1 MGERIAMTARSS
13 LVSLC
18 AASIALVGALA
29 PACRPKPEHEGTGQ
43 GVLLISIAELSD
55 GHLRLGGYDR
65 NTMPK
70 LESLAHLGITF
81 TDMWS
86 TAPWGLPA
94 SASLLTGCD
103 PYLARR
109 RLPAG
114 IPATVATRW
123 NIPRQAPRIAQEF
136 LREGWATAAFVDDP
150 LLAPVHGFSL
160 GFETFVMESPPHAA
174 QPSEGLSGL
183 PLRLVQWMQTI
194 DRSEDWFAF
203 LQLSDL
209 ERTWSAPDPQWDT
222 HFESRPELASLPP
235 VGDAEHLYHAIPRA
249 RWSGGLAT
257 LGEYQARYDGA
268 LSRLDSML
276 ARLFSHL
283 AQIDRL
289 RSTTVCIVGS
299 HGIGFGEAGLFVDH
313 GTLSQSDLKVPW
325 ILRPRDGAGFPSDK
339 QVPGLASLL
348 DVAPTL
354 LDIAGL
360 HAPASMHGVS
370 FVPYLR
376 GRTAA
381 PPRTFAVARSG
392 LQDGYLVIE
401 PDWLLELTRPWV
413 VDDEILA
420 SSWYGSEPP
429 YEHVPRVELVHRGG
443 GAIEP
448 ERAAAE
454 TQRLCMLGSGWVLDV
469 ERLRGSL
476 QTVDW
481 LLSFGL
487 EVESDAVV
495 IGPCAPD

>member
-1 MGERIAMTARSS
+1 MPLCTS
-13 LVSLC
+13 LHKLASLAFALAC
-18 AASIALVGALA
+18 AAL
-29 PACRPKPEHEGTGQ
+29 ACRPEPEREGPGQ
-43 GVLLISIAELSD
+43 GMLLISIAELRAD
-55 GHLRLGGYDR
+55 HLALGGYDR
-65 NTMPK
+65 QTMPK
-70 LESLAHLGITF
+70 LESLAKLGASF
-81 TDMWS
+81 GDMWS

-94 SASLLTGCD
+94 NASLLTGCD

-123 NIPRQAPRIAQEF
+123 NIPRQAPRLAQEF

-160 GFETFVMESPPHAA
+160 GFETFVMETAPHV

-183 PLRLVQWMQTI
+183 PLRLVQWIQTL
-194 DRSEDWFAF
+194 DSDQDWFAF
-203 LQLSDL
+203 LQIADL

-222 HFESRPELASLPP
+222 HFESRPELARVPP
-235 VGDAEHLYHAIPRA
+235 VGDAEHLFHAIPRA
-249 RWSGGLAT
+249 RWSGGIAT
-257 LGEYQARYDGA
+257 LGEYEARYDGA
-268 LSRLDSML
+268 LSRLDARL
-276 ARLFSHL
+276 ARLLSHL

-289 RSTTVCIVGS
+289 RDTTLCIVGS
-299 HGIGFGEAGLFVDH
+299 HGIGFGEAGLYVDH
-313 GTLSQSDLKVPW
+313 GALAPADLRVPW
-325 ILRPRDGAGFPSDK
+325 ILRPRAEAGIPTP
-339 QVPGLASLL
+339 QRVPALASLL

-360 HAPASMHGVS
+360 PAPSSMHGVS
-370 FVPYLR
+370 FEPFLG
-376 GRTAA
+376 GRAAA
-381 PPRTFAVARSG
+381 PRSFAVARSG

-401 PDWLLELTRPWV
+401 PNWLLELTRPWV

-420 SSWYGSEPP
+420 SSWYGELPPFEQEQRIELSARNGEPP
-429 YEHVPRVELVHRGG
+429 D
-443 GAIEP
+443 A

-454 TQRLCMLGSGWVLDV
+454 IQRLCGLGAGWVLDV

-487 EVESDAVV
+487 EIESDAVV
-495 IGPCAPD
+495 LGPCAH

>member
-1 MGERIAMTARSS
+1 MTARSS
-13 LVSLC
+13 LDWL
-18 AASIALVGALA
+18 ALGSIALASTLVC
-29 PACRPKPEHEGTGQ
+29 ACRPKRGHEGTGQ
-43 GVLLISIAELSD
+43 GVLMISIAELSD
-55 GHLRLGGYDR
+55 DHLALGGYDR

-136 LREGWATAAFVDDP
+136 LREGWSTAAFVDDP

-194 DRSEDWFAF
+194 DRSEDWFAY

-209 ERTWSAPDPQWDT
+209 ERTWSASDPQWDT
-222 HFESRPELASLPP
+222 HFESRPELARVPP

-289 RSTTVCIVGS
+289 RNTTLCIVGS

-325 ILRPRDGAGFPSDK
+325 ILRPRADAGIRFGQ

-354 LDIAGL
+354 LDLAGL
-360 HAPASMHGVS
+360 HPPASMHGVS
-370 FVPYLR
+370 FVPFLR
-376 GRTAA
+376 GRSPA

-401 PDWLLELTRPWV
+401 PDWLLALTRPWV

-420 SSWYGSEPP
+420 SSWYGSAPP
-429 YEHVPRVELVHRGG
+429 YELATRVELVNRS
-443 GAIEP
+443 GAP
-448 ERAAAE
+448 VDAARAAAE
-454 TQRLCMLGSGWVLDV
+454 TQRLCALGGGWVLDV

-487 EVESDAVV
+487 EVESDAEVL
-495 IGPCAPD
+495 GPCAAN

>member
-1 MGERIAMTARSS
+1 MPVRNS
-13 LVSLC
+13 
-18 AASIALVGALA
+18 LA
-29 PACRPKPEHEGTGQ
+29 PLAVLVLASVLGCGCRPKPGHEGTGQ
-43 GVLLISIAELSD
+43 GVLLISIAELRAD
-55 GHLRLGGYDR
+55 HLALYGYDR
-65 NTMPK
+65 QTMPK
-70 LESLAHLGITF
+70 LQSLANLGITF

-114 IPATVATRW
+114 IPANVATRW

-136 LREGWATAAFVDDP
+136 LREGWSTAAFVDDP

-160 GFETFVMESPPHAA
+160 GFETYVMESPPHSE

-183 PLRLVQWMQTI
+183 SLHLVQWMQTLERG
-194 DRSEDWFAF
+194 DDWFAY
-203 LQLSDL
+203 LELSDL
-209 ERTWSAPDPQWDT
+209 ERTWSDPDPQWDT
-222 HFESRPELASLPP
+222 HFESRPELASVPP
-235 VGDAEHLYHAIPRA
+235 VGDAEHLFHAIPRA

-325 ILRPRDGAGFPSDK
+325 ILRPREDAGIRFGQ
-339 QVPGLASLL
+339 QVHGLASLL

-370 FVPYLR
+370 FVPFLR
-376 GRTAA
+376 GRTEA
-381 PPRTFAVARSG
+381 PPRTFAVARAG

-420 SSWYGSEPP
+420 SSWYGSGPP
-429 YEHVPRVELVHRGG
+429 YEHVPRVELVHRTG
-443 GAIEP
+443 P
-448 ERAAAE
+448 PVDPQRAAAE
-454 TQRLCMLGSGWVLDV
+454 TQRLCMLGSGWLLDV

-487 EVESDAVV
+487 QVESDAVV
-495 IGPCAPD
+495 LGPCAPNEGSQ